1 MFKNLKHIKDW
12 NFYEK
17 ISSLI
22 VESFLTVI
30 ALFSDIPE
38 WSKNIIG
45 VFIVVY
51 FIYTLIRLKKIYDTH
66 TKNIFYKSNEI
77 KEYMK
82 NWVNNDGHTVIISR
96 DLSWVNLNGDTYNI
110 LLAKA
115 KKHELS
121 IILKKHSQC
130 AYELKKSGAEI
141 YDYSEIDFTPENR
154 FTFIHYGRSNPRL
167 AIGYQ
172 DGDARI
178 IKEFDKSGAIE
189 YSLAEDLCT
198 LLKKVSKK

>member
-1 MFKNLKHIKDW
+1 MANKLKHVKDW

-17 ISSLI
+17 IISLI
-22 VESFLTVI
+22 FESFLTVI
-30 ALFSDIPE
+30 AIYSDIPKLL
-38 WSKNIIG
+38 KNIMWVLIAA
-45 VFIVVY
+45 Y
-51 FIYTLIRLKKIYDTH
+51 FIYALIRLKKIYDTH

-96 DLSWVNLNGDTYNI
+96 DLSWVNFNDDTYNI

-121 IILKKHSQC
+121 MILKKHSQC
-130 AYELKKSGAEI
+130 ARELKKHGAEI
-141 YDYSEIDFTPENR
+141 YDYSKIDFTPENR

>member
-17 ISSLI
+17 IFSLI
-22 VESFLTVI
+22 ADAIITVFAI
-30 ALFSDIPE
+30 NSDIPLFL
-38 WSKNIIG
+38 KNIVWIFIIG
-45 VFIVVY
+45 Y
-51 FIYTLIRLKKIYDTH
+51 FILTLLRMIKIYNTH
-66 TKNIFYKSNEI
+66 TKNIFHSDNEI
-77 KEYMK
+77 KKYMR

-96 DLSWVNLNGDTYNI
+96 DLSWVNFNDDTYNI

-130 AYELKKSGAEI
+130 ARELKKHGAEI
-141 YDYSEIDFTPENR
+141 YDYSKIDFTPENR

>member
-1 MFKNLKHIKDW
+1 MIKKLKHIKDL

-17 ISSLI
+17 ILSLI
-22 VESFLTVI
+22 VEIFLTGI
-30 ALFSDIPE
+30 TICSDIPE
-38 WSKNIIG
+38 WLKNIIG
-45 VFIVVY
+45 VFLVVY

-77 KEYMK
+77 KDYMK

-130 AYELKKSGAEI
+130 AHELKKSGAEI

-172 DGDARI
+172 DGDTRI

>member
-1 MFKNLKHIKDW
+1 MVNKLKHVKDL

-17 ISSLI
+17 ITSLI
-22 VESFLTVI
+22 VESFLTLI
-30 ALFSDIPE
+30 AIFSDIPV
-38 WSKNIIG
+38 WLKNIIG
-45 VFIVVY
+45 VFIVFY
-51 FIYTLIRLKKIYDTH
+51 FIYTSIRLKKIYDTH

-82 NWVNNDGHTVIISR
+82 NWVNNDGHTLIISR
-96 DLSWVNLNGDTYNI
+96 DLSWVSLNDDTYNI

-130 AYELKKSGAEI
+130 ACELKNSGAEI

>member
-1 MFKNLKHIKDW
+1 VFKNLKHIKDW

-17 ISSLI
+17 IFSLI
-22 VESFLTVI
+22 ADAIITVFAI
-30 ALFSDIPE
+30 NSDIPLFL
-38 WSKNIIG
+38 KNIVWIFIIG
-45 VFIVVY
+45 Y
-51 FIYTLIRLKKIYDTH
+51 FILTLLRMIKIYNTH
-66 TKNIFYKSNEI
+66 TKNIFHIDNEI
-77 KEYMK
+77 KKYMR

-96 DLSWVNLNGDTYNI
+96 DLSWVSLHDDTYKI
-110 LLAKA
+110 LLDKA
-115 KKHELS
+115 QKHELS
-121 IILKKHSQC
+121 IILKKHSEC
-130 AYELKKSGAEI
+130 ACELKKYGAEI
-141 YDYSEIDFTPENR
+141 YDYSDIDYTPETR

-172 DGDARI
+172 EGEVRK